1 MEFDADPTVPLP
13 RFAPTEIA
21 HKKGLRFQPP
31 AEEPH
36 LLEEQ
41 QTNMDRAYHAYQI
54 AYLREYKATMPL
66 RIQSKETE
74 IAAMQTEALDAL
86 RSLYETTPP
95 LEEGAKATAITEAT
109 ERFHAKHSALRTEL
123 LTTARAKR
131 LTKVKKREDAERA
144 KLKELSQRRDNS
156 PDNSPDN
163 SLSAA
168 KRDAGAM
175 LPHVVVDTTVRTL
188 SRRSDDLL
196 PRHRERAASPGGAAA
211 DLVRA
216 EPAAGVQEKPLL
228 EGDDRSLDSL
238 RECARPGELAWAERQ
253 GRDRIR
259 PAAGR
264 PGWQ

>member
-21 HKKGLRFQPP
+21 HKKGLRFQPL

-74 IAAMQTEALDAL
+74 IAAMHTEALDAL

-95 LEEGAKATAITEAT
+95 LEEGAKATAIAEAT

-123 LTTARAKR
+123 LTKARAER
-131 LTKVKKREDAERA
+131 LTKVMKREDAERA
-144 KLKELSQRRDNS
+144 KLKHCRS
-156 PDNSPDN
+156 
-163 SLSAA
+163 
-168 KRDAGAM
+168 
-175 LPHVVVDTTVRTL
+175 TTMWP
-188 SRRSDDLL
+188 SYNRS
-196 PRHRERAASPGGAAA
+196 
-211 DLVRA
+211 
-216 EPAAGVQEKPLL
+216 
-228 EGDDRSLDSL
+228 
-238 RECARPGELAWAERQ
+238 
-253 GRDRIR
+253 
-259 PAAGR
+259 
-264 PGWQ
+264 